1 MKNTSFIILITFL
14 LIEGLALSHAGD
26 SPPLTLEDIF
36 NKTNSIRVLS
46 YDTKVT
52 SPANVVRKGRI
63 WIQDDNIYV
72 SGFLDGLK
80 QIGKKS
86 YVLYNDKWI
95 EQPGLTVNTAIKFL
109 KDAQK
114 ANDTRIIGQ
123 GLLAGNQVT
132 VVAYTQPRPDW
143 GSEIRITL
151 WVSHE
156 TYIPL
161 KILAKNITQK
171 KIQTEEISNISF
183 KENEYQAFFRGI
195 EEEKK
200 RKQRVKDM
208 LKPWHPEKE
217 QKFSELILMDE
228 KEILTAL
235 QKIDIWGGFLKT
247 ILEDDPSSLRDNQMR
262 SKSKSRLSYWKY
274 VSRFHFSTSGIITDT
289 QSGLEWI
296 AGPDRDTNWEEAR
309 SWVAGLTIDG
319 GGWRLPA
326 IDELNSILGKSGFG
340 RFHPP
345 FFPKTGWRLW
355 SGESRTKSNYIWNF
369 NYNLGQKVLSKNIV
383 SKNLRAVA
391 VRDPKE

>member
-1 MKNTSFIILITFL
+1 M
-14 LIEGLALSHAGD
+14 LIEGLALSHAGET
-26 SPPLTLEDIF
+26 PPLSLEDIF
-36 NKTNSIRVLS
+36 NKANSIRVLS

-52 SPANVVRKGRI
+52 SPANMVRKGRI

-72 SGFLDGLK
+72 SGFLDGVK
-80 QIGKKS
+80 QIGGKS
-86 YVLYNDKWI
+86 YFLQNDKWT
-95 EQPGLTVNTAIKFL
+95 EWKGLTINTAIWFL
-109 KDAQK
+109 KEAQK
-114 ANDTRIIGQ
+114 SDDTRIIGQ

-132 VVAYTQPRPDW
+132 VVAYTEPRPNW

-156 TYIPL
+156 TYLPL
-161 KILAKNITQK
+161 KILTKNITQK
-171 KIQTEEISNISF
+171 KMQTEEISDISF
-183 KENEYQAFFRGI
+183 KENEYQEFFRGI

-200 RKQRVKDM
+200 RKQRVKEM

-228 KEILTAL
+228 KEVLTAL
-235 QKIDIWGGFLKT
+235 QKIDIWEGFLKT
-247 ILEDDPSSLRDNQMR
+247 IIEDDPSSLRDNQMR
-262 SKSKSRLSYWKY
+262 SKAKSRLSYWEY
-274 VSRFHFSTSGIITDT
+274 VSRFHFSASGIITDT

-296 AGPDRDTNWEEAR
+296 AGPDRDTSWEEAR

-326 IDELNSILGKSGFG
+326 VDELKNIRPKTGYE

-345 FFPKTGWRLW
+345 FFPETGWRLW
-355 SGESRTKSNYIWNF
+355 STEYETKNTKIWNF
-369 NYNLGQKVLSKNIV
+369 SYNLSKKVLSISTN

-391 VRDPKE
+391 VRIPKE